1 MPLGNLSVKVG
12 ADISGYTS
20 NMDIAAAVAKDR
32 MGSSAD
38 SVDGFR
44 ASLLQASAD
53 MQRFA
58 LSIDANMM
66 AANDAAK
73 SGSEKIAN
81 AIGVGIG
88 AGFAATNAAWETFEG
103 YVKTKLVITGLAI
116 VTGVTAVV
124 LTGVYAAYK
133 AADFAIGLFT
143 GDSYKS
149 ASIDALIEVNNKVK
163 ELQDTLHVTAQE
175 ASATNAA
182 LATLGVS
189 NTDFSA
195 VFTGAATAVRANTD
209 ELDRLGV
216 KYKDAAGNVLP
227 LATVVANANAALN
240 DYTEGWDRN
249 QAATAIGIGT
259 AAQVA
264 AAAKVTESAIAEA
277 GARLNDYNLG
287 IGAESQ
293 ASVARYEAAMQAFNR
308 ETELT
313 SAGFKRA
320 WADQIM
326 PILTDLAE
334 YLKDGFPYA
343 VNAFRYSM
351 ATITSL
357 FYGLKTA
364 AYIVSESVLGSLS
377 AIGSVLSGIGTASAK
392 LLRGDFDG
400 AKDALVSGWGDAKN
414 RLGEIGDGIVIQ
426 ARHNADAM
434 RQAWAMDDRTDSPV
448 AKIKKGKNWVAKP
461 SEEDGVAAAVK
472 ADPFDAAMNNL
483 GSQKAGIDFVI
494 ANFDRFQ
501 GKVKESKEAM
511 ADFDVTMGKFSN
523 AQRKKEEFSPLTETQ
538 KTAYIAGN
546 KYLQDQI
553 EMERQM
559 QILRK
564 FDNAGDQFAFKERQQ
579 IESRKQDVEWMGKSA
594 QELAKLTEA
603 RRISG
608 EIDSMIN
615 ATEIE
620 LGKKGLKITQDK
632 IDSIRA
638 LGAEMARQSGDVIDQ
653 SYVKSRDPWFN
664 ATESIRKYGEEASN
678 TGAQIGATLTNGFKG
693 AEDALVTFVT
703 TGKLSFSS
711 LVTSMLSDLVRLE
724 ARKAVS
730 ALGSMALGA
739 LGSFFGSGSPSASVG
754 DGGWLARGDLA
765 GARAAGGPVGG
776 GLSYLV
782 GEKGPEIFTPSA
794 GGTIIPNH
802 ELGGGSG
809 GVTIN
814 LSTTV
819 SNGSSNTDASG
830 NSNSQSRSV
839 ADALNAKFKQMI
851 VRETQQGGIIY
862 NFQNGRG

>member
-58 LSIDANMM
+58 LSIDTNMT

-88 AGFAATNAAWETFEG
+88 AGFAATNAAWDTFES
-103 YVKTKLVITGLAI
+103 YVKTKMVITGLAI

-149 ASIDALIEVNNKVK
+149 ASIDALIEINNKVK
-163 ELQDTLHVTAQE
+163 DLQDTLHVTAQE

-182 LATLGVS
+182 LVTLGVS

-195 VFTGAATAVRANTD
+195 VFTGAAAAVRANTD

-240 DYTEGWDRN
+240 AYTEGWDRN
-249 QAATAIGIGT
+249 QAATAIGLGT

-277 GARLNDYNLG
+277 GSRLNDYNLG
-287 IGAESQ
+287 IGEESQ
-293 ASVARYEAAMQAFNR
+293 ASVARYEAEMQAFNR

-357 FYGLKTA
+357 FYGLKTV
-364 AYIVSESVLGSLS
+364 AYIVSESILGSIS
-377 AIGSVLSGIGTASAK
+377 AIGSVLGAVATASAR
-392 LLRGDFDG
+392 LLSGDFTG
-400 AKDALVSGWGDAKN
+400 AKEALVSGWSDAKN
-414 RLGEIGDGIVIQ
+414 RLGDIGDGIVIQ

-434 RQAWAMDDRTDSPV
+434 RQAWAMDDRADSPA
-448 AKIKKGKNWVAKP
+448 AKVKKGKQWVAKP
-461 SEEDGVAAAVK
+461 DDDDDEVAAK

-494 ANFDRFQ
+494 ANFDKFQ

-511 ADFDVTMGKFSN
+511 ADFDVTMGRFSD
-523 AQRKKEEFSPLTETQ
+523 AQRKKEEFSPLTEAQ
-538 KTAYIAGN
+538 KSAYIAGN

-553 EMERQM
+553 ELERQM

-638 LGAEMARQSGDVIDQ
+638 LGAEMARQSGSVIDQ
-653 SYVKSRDPWFN
+653 SYVKARDPWFN
-664 ATESIRKYGEEASN
+664 ATESIRKYGEEATN
-678 TGAQIGATLTNGFKG
+678 TGVQIGNAIGNSFKT
-693 AEDALVTFVT
+693 AEDAFVKFAT
-703 TGKLSFSS
+703 TGKLEFK
-711 LVTSMLSDLVRLE
+711 SMAASILSDL
-724 ARKAVS
+724 ARIAAKKAIAGLVDMAIGAYS
-730 ALGSMALGA
+730 GGS
-739 LGSFFGSGSPSASVG
+739 SSASVG

-802 ELGGGSG
+802 ELGGSG
-809 GVTIN
+809 GAVTIN

-819 SNGSSNTDASG
+819 SNGASNTDASG
-830 NSNSQSRSV
+830 DSNSQSRSV